1 MDGVLKKGVALIVV
15 LFLGWYLIQDP
26 SGLGSLAQ
34 ELGTGLWEL
43 LVNLFEGVVS
53 FLGAFGEE

>member
-34 ELGTGLWEL
+34 KLGTGLWEL
-43 LVNLFEGVVS
+43 MVNLFEGIVS
-53 FLGAFGEE
+53 FLGTFGEE